1 MKRIGIFGGTFD
13 PPHIGHTKIAKAALE
28 QFNLSEVRFMTG
40 GIPPHK
46 RNSDI
51 TPPIKRLEMTRL
63 AVAGEQNM
71 VADDFEVLKK
81 TYSYTAETL
90 TELKKLHP
98 EWEVYFIIG
107 EDSLY
112 DLPKWYK
119 PQEVCKNCI
128 LLVYPRGDGG
138 DFAKLIEIRKSEF
151 NADIRKITAPCIDV
165 SSTLIR
171 KRIREGEDIGGMV
184 CDEVRTYI
192 EEMGLYK

>member
-51 TPPIKRLEMTRL
+51 TPPIKRLELTRL

-98 EWEVYFIIG
+98 EWEVYFIIV
-107 EDSLY
+107 EDSLR
-112 DLPKWYK
+112 DFHLWYR
-119 PQEVCKNCI
+119 PEIIVENCI
-128 LLVYPRGDGG
+128 LLVYPRGTDS
-138 DFAKLIEIRKSEF
+138 DIAELIEKRRKEF
-151 NADIRKITAPCIDV
+151 DADIRLIDAPIFNI
-165 SSTLIR
+165 SSTMIR
-171 KRIREGEDIGGMV
+171 NGIKAGESMDEFMDEAVREYIKRN
-184 CDEVRTYI
+184 
-192 EEMGLYK
+192 GLYL